1 MDFLE
6 QPPAH
11 DARIPGAPEGEVA
24 ELSDVTLLGLGVRL
38 REEGLGCGE
47 ERCCFRRKRG
57 ESEGDLL
64 FADLEINK
72 ELILSHNYGKK
83 STEEYEIYTFTSSGK
98 KQVLPF
104 FGCCT
109 ADSQTDA
116 GRHQLFINGSLVL
129 FISGRSHR

>member
-1 MDFLE
+1 MTLE
-6 QPPAH
+6 NVSSERRFSNESDILTTHSLTSHFIGETSAH

-64 FADLEINK
+64 FADLKMNK
-72 ELILSHNYGKK
+72 VFELILSHNYGKK
-83 STEEYEIYTFTSSGK
+83 STEEYEIYTFY
-98 KQVLPF
+98 LLIY
-104 FGCCT
+104 
-109 ADSQTDA
+109 
-116 GRHQLFINGSLVL
+116 RFI
-129 FISGRSHR
+129 